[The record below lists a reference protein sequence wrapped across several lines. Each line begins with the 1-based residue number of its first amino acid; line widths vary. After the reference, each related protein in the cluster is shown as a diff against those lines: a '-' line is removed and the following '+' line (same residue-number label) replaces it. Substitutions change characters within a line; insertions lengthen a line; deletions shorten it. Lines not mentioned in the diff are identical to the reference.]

1 MLNDMTNIQIQGYS
15 FCGKSRKAKGCGGV
29 GILVRNDLMNH
40 VTPHETHR
48 ELEITWVSV
57 RRQAQR
63 PLFIGVYYGKQE
75 KRVTKNEIENE
86 FGELTEEILE
96 KKRDGD
102 IMLCMD
108 GNAKIGLL
116 GEEVSRNGKVLLK
129 MVDEVPLVIINST
142 EKCKGKVTRVN
153 RKKPSEK
160 SAIDFVMTCEEAED
174 LIEAVEIDEEQILTV
189 KNDKAA
195 SDHNSIFIT
204 MNISDIDHHQTEPKI
219 IWNTNA
225 SEEQWDGLIAR
236 LSSYQQE
243 SKDLM
248 KDSEIPMDDCYEKW
262 FSGIEKIVRDTI
274 GKKCIKISK
283 PEKFS
288 QDVQLMRAE
297 KRNLKKMI
305 SSENDEQTK
314 KQLKHRYIEKQK
326 QTRDQIQ
333 MERVEK
339 IRQRF
344 TKVIEDRSQTAFW
357 NAIRNGNR
365 APPSEWIAI
374 KDKEGNRLLDPQK
387 NRERAADYYQDLF
400 AKQQCIH
407 HPYHDEVA
415 ASIPIY
421 EKDLSHDDNEYNS
434 CPTLAEIK
442 QAISN
447 KKNGKSTTDLP
458 NEILK
463 NGGEEMAI
471 VIHHVIKAFWI
482 EEILPNIWNEGLITS
497 VWKGKGDKE
506 RMDCQ
511 RGITVSSAISMIP
524 EEIIHNRMRTIIN
537 LTPAQGGGKKGS
549 ATRDHVFLLRSAIS
563 SAIH

>member
-189 KNDKAA
+189 KK
-195 SDHNSIFIT
+195 
-204 MNISDIDHHQTEPKI
+204 
-219 IWNTNA
+219 
-225 SEEQWDGLIAR
+225 
-236 LSSYQQE
+236 
-243 SKDLM
+243 
-248 KDSEIPMDDCYEKW
+248 
-262 FSGIEKIVRDTI
+262 
-274 GKKCIKISK
+274 
-283 PEKFS
+283 
-288 QDVQLMRAE
+288 
-297 KRNLKKMI
+297 
-305 SSENDEQTK
+305 
-314 KQLKHRYIEKQK
+314 
-326 QTRDQIQ
+326 
-333 MERVEK
+333 
-339 IRQRF
+339 
-344 TKVIEDRSQTAFW
+344 
-357 NAIRNGNR
+357 
-365 APPSEWIAI
+365 
-374 KDKEGNRLLDPQK
+374 
-387 NRERAADYYQDLF
+387 
-400 AKQQCIH
+400 
-407 HPYHDEVA
+407 
-415 ASIPIY
+415 
-421 EKDLSHDDNEYNS
+421 
-434 CPTLAEIK
+434 
-442 QAISN
+442 
-447 KKNGKSTTDLP
+447 
-458 NEILK
+458 
-463 NGGEEMAI
+463 
-471 VIHHVIKAFWI
+471 
-482 EEILPNIWNEGLITS
+482 
-497 VWKGKGDKE
+497 
-506 RMDCQ
+506 
-511 RGITVSSAISMIP
+511 
-524 EEIIHNRMRTIIN
+524 
-537 LTPAQGGGKKGS
+537 
-549 ATRDHVFLLRSAIS
+549 
-563 SAIH
+563 